1 LPDHGIAFQTKNAS
15 ALFRYMRDLAFETG
29 DPSAVGAM
37 YTQLRHTA
45 MKQAGY
51 QVGWL
56 EKQLKVEFGVDVTKA
71 TAEES

>member
-1 LPDHGIAFQTKNAS
+1 
-15 ALFRYMRDLAFETG
+15 MRDLAFETG